1 MTDNTSQNEPAV
13 PDPFS
18 RPTLTAPEVAA
29 ILRISRASAFRGIET
44 GQIPSIRI
52 GRRLLVPT
60 AALRTMLCLEP
71 TARTA
76 AAAGDSDSP
85 TTGDASISLSG
96 AKNLRGVRQRH
107 GSEHL
112 ECRSS
117 RCRET

>member
-1 MTDNTSQNEPAV
+1 MTDNTSQTEPAI

-60 AALRTMLCLEP
+60 AALRSMLYLEP
-71 TARTA
+71 AGRA
-76 AAAGDSDSP
+76 APAAGDSGSP
-85 TTGDASISLSG
+85 TIGDASLSLST
-96 AKNLRGVRQRH
+96 AENRRGVRQRH
-107 GSEHL
+107 SPELHA
-112 ECRSS
+112 RQSS
-117 RCRET
+117 PGRDT